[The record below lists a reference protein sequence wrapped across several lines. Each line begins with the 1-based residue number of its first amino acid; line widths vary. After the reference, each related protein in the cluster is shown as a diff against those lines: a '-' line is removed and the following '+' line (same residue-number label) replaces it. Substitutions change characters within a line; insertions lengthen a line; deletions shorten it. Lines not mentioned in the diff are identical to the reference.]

1 MKSSSPMKSL
11 MDYAGSYRYL
21 TGAAFAL
28 SAISSLTAL
37 VPFFYI
43 WRIISQVLETAPLF
57 ENAAG
62 VDGAGIFYLVHAHLC
77 SRFMVFPP
85 VRFQSAAKHPLPGH
99 GTYFKSSCRL
109 YE

>member
-1 MKSSSPMKSL
+1 MPEATGISL
-11 MDYAGSYRYL
+11 ALLRAFCHQLSY
-21 TGAAFAL
+21 GL
-28 SAISSLTAL
+28 SA
-37 VPFFYI
+37 FFYI
-43 WRIISQVLETAPLF
+43 WRIISRFLNCHLTLKMQQGSPMT
-57 ENAAG
+57 

-99 GTYFKSSCRL
+99 GTYFKASCRL

>member
-37 VPFFYI
+37 VPSF
-43 WRIISQVLETAPLF
+43 ISGVLSARFLK
-57 ENAAG
+57 
-62 VDGAGIFYLVHAHLC
+62 LHLTLKMQQG
-77 SRFMVFPP
+77 SP
-85 VRFQSAAKHPLPGH
+85 
-99 GTYFKSSCRL
+99 
-109 YE
+109 

>member
-1 MKSSSPMKSL
+1 MKSL

-43 WRIISQVLETAPLF
+43 WRIISQVLETAPHF
-57 ENAAG
+57 ENAAGVAHDG

-99 GTYFKSSCRL
+99 GTYFKASCRL